1 MNTTA
6 NHHKSEAQKPDLPV
20 EWWRLR
26 SNPNIEKHKVV
37 HHDAVAGR
45 DSPAVGETVS
55 FWFAISSPL
64 TGILVG
70 FLGAWF
76 FTWLTS

>member
-1 MNTTA
+1 MNATTNYPEREA
-6 NHHKSEAQKPDLPV
+6 NKPDLP
-20 EWWRLR
+20 
-26 SNPNIEKHKVV
+26 
-37 HHDAVAGR
+37 G
-45 DSPAVGETVS
+45 VGEKIS

-64 TGILVG
+64 TGIVIG